1 MFGFGSPFTSSPT
14 RFYGAPRYGG
24 VYGQPS
30 CRCPDCCYGS
40 EAPFYSPARSTRRSR
55 PPAEFGWP
63 FSTPYTSAYGP
74 TEGRTASRR
83 PVRRPAWN
91 GSGAPARKESSAAP
105 ARGDESEGEFA
116 HGDMTQNDAIRSPR
130 RERSVESKEEPQKG
144 DIAQKPSLNANEK
157 EQHIEC
163 TSPAE
168 ELERASNSSSDSN
181 ESTHD
186 NPAMDDIIPAK
197 DSPSPVSSQPEDGSL
212 KLSTLAQIAQLSEQA
227 KELQNPAMSFAGVS
241 GSKEYLFLSE
251 SLMDILLKLDLI
263 ESNGVKEVRDARR
276 SAVVM
281 IQEVLGLLESRAMKN
296 QTEVVLTSAEGDD
309 SEEDSDGA
317 EREGSREEA
326 LKEDIAD
333 RGEGD
338 VEAMSDDDQE
348 QDSSKEEVLR
358 DDIVEHGEGEEETM
372 SDDMTEEGGS
382 QEDSNRTD

>member
-40 EAPFYSPARSTRRSR
+40 EAPFYSPARSTPRSR
-55 PPAEFGWP
+55 LPAEFGWP
-63 FSTPYTSAYGP
+63 FSAPYASAYGP

-83 PVRRPAWN
+83 PVRKPAWN
-91 GSGAPARKESSAAP
+91 GSEAPARKDLSAAP
-105 ARGDESEGEFA
+105 ARGDEFEGEVA
-116 HGDMTQNDAIRSPR
+116 HGDMTQNDATRSPR
-130 RERSVESKEEPQKG
+130 RERSVESEEEPQKG

-163 TSPAE
+163 SSSAE
-168 ELERASNSSSDSN
+168 ELEKASNSGSDSN

-186 NPAMDDIIPAK
+186 NPAVLAK
-197 DSPSPVSSQPEDGSL
+197 DSQTPVSSQPEDGSS
-212 KLSTLAQIAQLSEQA
+212 KLSTLAQIARLSEQA
-227 KELQNPAMSFAGVS
+227 KELQNLAMSFAGVS

-317 EREGSREEA
+317 EQEESREEV
-326 LKEDIAD
+326 LKEDVAD
-333 RGEGD
+333 PGEGD
-338 VEAMSDDDQE
+338 VEVMSDDDQE
-348 QDSSKEEVLR
+348 QDRSKKEMLR
-358 DDIVEHGEGEEETM
+358 DDIVEHGEGEEEAM
-372 SDDMTEEGGS
+372 SDDMTEEDES

>member
-40 EAPFYSPARSTRRSR
+40 EAPFYSPARSTPRSR
-55 PPAEFGWP
+55 LPAEFGWP
-63 FSTPYTSAYGP
+63 FSAPYTSAYGP

-83 PVRRPAWN
+83 PVKRPAWN
-91 GSGAPARKESSAAP
+91 GSGAPARKDFSAAP
-105 ARGDESEGEFA
+105 ARGDEFEGEVA
-116 HGDMTQNDAIRSPR
+116 HGDM
-130 RERSVESKEEPQKG
+130 SVESEEEPQKG
-144 DIAQKPSLNANEK
+144 DIAQNPSLNANEK

-163 TSPAE
+163 SSSAE
-168 ELERASNSSSDSN
+168 ELEKASNSGSDSN

-186 NPAMDDIIPAK
+186 NPAIPAK
-197 DSPSPVSSQPEDGSL
+197 DSQTPLSSQPEDGSS
-212 KLSTLAQIAQLSEQA
+212 KLSTLAQIARLSEQA

-317 EREGSREEA
+317 EREGSRGEA
-326 LKEDIAD
+326 LKEDFAD
-333 RGEGD
+333 QGQGD
-338 VEAMSDDDQE
+338 VEVMSDDDQE
-348 QDSSKEEVLR
+348 QDRSKKEVLR
-358 DDIVEHGEGEEETM
+358 DDIVEHGEGEEEAM
-372 SDDMTEEGGS
+372 SDDMTEEDES